1 MFEAFDETW
10 KASPDPLEPE
20 QHWGLYTV
28 DLQPK
33 QVVRGGYPGPLRA
46 G

>member
-1 MFEAFDETW
+1 MFEAFDETR

-20 QHWGLYTV
+20 KHWSPYTV